1 MKYKRFIKEVLVLL
15 CVILMLTIILIL
27 VIDKCNSIQKDIPI
41 MVMSIQNRR

>member
-1 MKYKRFIKEVLVLL
+1 MKWKRFIKEVLVLL

-41 MVMSIQNRR
+41 RVMSNNQI

>member
-27 VIDKCNSIQKDIPI
+27 VIDKCNNIQKDIPI
-41 MVMSIQNRR
+41 RVMSNDQI